1 MFSSTNLTRKNC
13 VQTSNNCYFFTTIT
27 TTTTPTL
34 LPTATMFVIALPARF
49 YATRAVTY
57 ADAEQL
63 QNRLYHEHDIELP
76 VKSVQG
82 LLGCRCSVHIY
93 NELHEYERLGDI
105 INDIANELDQ

>member
-1 MFSSTNLTRKNC
+1 MGIREVMTSAVKTLTSKWK
-13 VQTSNNCYFFTTIT
+13 SFLIA
-27 TTTTPTL
+27 PL
-34 LPTATMFVIALPARF
+34 EMHATMFVIALPARF

-76 VKSVQG
+76 VKPVQG